1 METNRYGLLHAH
13 SENSNVKIIDST
25 NRFDRMVNYA
35 WELGMG
41 GLAMT
46 EHDCLSGT
54 LYALDVYRDKLK
66 KEWSNKYPEV
76 EFPGYEAASKD
87 LDFKVILGN
96 EIYLS
101 EEGLTEACMDGHHPA
116 HFWHLILLAKD
127 AEGYMQLKQLSSSA
141 WKRAW
146 FRGILRTP
154 TYPSDL
160 FKYVQGGH
168 LVCSSACLGG
178 YPAWCWKQIRDMV

>member
-1 METNRYGLLHAH
+1 MRYISLHNH
-13 SENSNVKIIDST
+13 SEYSNVKIIDST
-25 NRFDRMVNYA
+25 NRFDRMVDYA

-66 KEWSNKYPEV
+66 KEWSNKYPEI

-96 EIYLS
+96 EIYLYG
-101 EEGLTEACMDGHHPA
+101 EGL
-116 HFWHLILLAKD
+116 I
-127 AEGYMQLKQLSSSA
+127 
-141 WKRAW
+141 
-146 FRGILRTP
+146 
-154 TYPSDL
+154 
-160 FKYVQGGH
+160 
-168 LVCSSACLGG
+168 
-178 YPAWCWKQIRDMV
+178 